1 MSLQPAPEQRN
12 ILFIV
17 LPYLVKKLDS
27 KRRKIRS
34 FTAFPYGLLSVATY
48 LKKNAHRK
56 VNVEIIDCNKYYDDD
71 YLNVIKQC
79 LTDFH
84 PDVVGISMMFD
95 NSYKYLADIS
105 KLIKDNNN
113 NSVVVLGGAAASY
126 SYDIIVNE
134 QDNIDGICYLEGE
147 IPFVRLVNSEDILE
161 FLENDK
167 SWITKKSFNNGK
179 KPEPSFIENLDDVI
193 SIDYGLVN
201 TEDYEMKEAFSPF
214 LTADQMSKK
223 QFFLV
228 STRGCPYKCV
238 FCSNASIHG
247 KKIRYA
253 SVEKVMSHV
262 QYLVSQY
269 GMNVLTI
276 YDDQFLANK
285 KRAKEIFRRLAQFKL
300 RVECPNGL
308 SVAFIDEEMAALM
321 KKAGMDT
328 VALAIEHGSDYMI
341 REIIHK
347 PLKLEMVKPVVQS
360 LRKSG
365 LFVQGFFVIGIPGE
379 KEEHR
384 DETLHFIRD
393 VELDWSGFS
402 LAIPL
407 RGSELYDICIK
418 NGYISKD
425 LKIGDLGDKEY
436 IIRTPDSDPEEIITK
451 TYLMNLDVNFVNNYR
466 MKIGD
471 YRVAANSFRDVAM
484 RYPDHAFA
492 YYYLAKAQEAMHEDQ
507 EIIDLSMDKFYEII
521 NTDST
526 WNTYAQYF
534 NLVPAGSQMIKEINT
549 SCHPQI

>member
-1 MSLQPAPEQRN
+1 MSFSHTSGQRHV
-12 ILFIV
+12 LFIV
-17 LPYLVKKLDS
+17 LPYLVKHLDS
-27 KRRKIRS
+27 ERRKIRS
-34 FTAFPYGLLSVATY
+34 FLAFPYGLLSVATY
-48 LKKNAHRK
+48 LKKNAKRK
-56 VNVEIIDCNKYYDDD
+56 VKIKIIDCNNYYHNE
-71 YLNVIKQC
+71 YLQDIKQH
-79 LTDFH
+79 LIDFK
-84 PDVVGISMMFD
+84 PDVVGIAMMFD
-95 NSYKYLADIS
+95 NSYKYLQEIS
-105 KLIKDNNN
+105 QLIKDNNN
-113 NSVVVLGGAAASY
+113 NTIVVLGGAAASY
-126 SYDIIVNE
+126 SYETIVNE
-134 QDNIDGICYLEGE
+134 QNYIDAICYLEGE
-147 IPFVRLVNSEDILE
+147 IPFLGLINSENMHE

-167 SWITKKSFNNGK
+167 SWISKKGFNHGK
-179 KPEPSFIENLDDVI
+179 RPQPSFIENLDDVI
-193 SIDYGLVN
+193 HIDYGLVN
-201 TEDYEMKEAFSPF
+201 IEDYKMREAFSPF
-214 LTADQMSKK
+214 LAEDQANKK

-253 SVEKVMSHV
+253 GVENVMAHV
-262 QYLVSQY
+262 EHLVSHY

-285 KRAKEIFRRLAQFKL
+285 KRAKEIFRQLARLKL

-308 SVAFIDEEMAALM
+308 SVAFIDDEMAILM
-321 KKAGMDT
+321 KQAGMDT
-328 VALAIEHGSDYMI
+328 VALAIEHGSEYMI
-341 REIIHK
+341 KEIIHK

-360 LRKSG
+360 LRKHG

-384 DETLHFIRD
+384 EETLNFIRN

-436 IIRTPDSDPEEIITK
+436 IIRTPDSDPEEIIYK

-466 MKIGD
+466 MRVGD
-471 YRVAANSFRDVAM
+471 YQVAANCFRDVAM

-492 YYYLAKAQEAMHEDQ
+492 YYFLAKAQEAMHEDQ
-507 EIIDLSMDKFYEII
+507 KVIKLNMDKFFEII
-521 NTDST
+521 NAEPT
-526 WNTYAQYF
+526 WNAYAQYF
-534 NLVPAGSQMIKEINT
+534 NLIPMGSQFIKEINAP
-549 SCHPQI
+549 CQPQI